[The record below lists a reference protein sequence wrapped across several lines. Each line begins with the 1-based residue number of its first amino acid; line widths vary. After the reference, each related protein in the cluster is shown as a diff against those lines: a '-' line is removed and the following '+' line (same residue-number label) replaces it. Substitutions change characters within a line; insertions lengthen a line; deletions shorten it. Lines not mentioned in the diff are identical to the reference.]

1 MFPLFLCGQ
10 VKLQQIALVKDL
22 SQELT
27 NAGGTN
33 HECSNE
39 GDMKNNFELASLIF
53 LFTVFIGPMYPSS
66 DLWVRVSLTEGG
78 LCRLN

>member
-1 MFPLFLCGQ
+1 MFPLFLCGP

-39 GDMKNNFELASLIF
+39 GDTTKQLHSFWDP
-53 LFTVFIGPMYPSS
+53 LFV
-66 DLWVRVSLTEGG
+66 LKKEEQV
-78 LCRLN
+78 N